1 MDAFSAFQVCQLAV
15 AILLGEEKKRC
26 LFRGWERVKK
36 DRVDWSTSA
45 FYLAP
50 LGMIV
55 LVLIGSTG

>member
-1 MDAFSAFQVCQLAV
+1 MNAFSAFQVCQLAV
-15 AILLGEEKKRC
+15 AILLGNIMTRC